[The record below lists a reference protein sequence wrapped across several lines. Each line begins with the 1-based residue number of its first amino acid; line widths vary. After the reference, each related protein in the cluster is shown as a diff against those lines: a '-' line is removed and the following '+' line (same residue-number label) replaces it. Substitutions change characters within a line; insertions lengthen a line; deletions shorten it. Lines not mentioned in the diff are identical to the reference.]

1 MFYNFS
7 KEAENV
13 VEYATK
19 IAARSGGLIATEH
32 LLAGVLQVD
41 DSLAG
46 RMKAFGMPRDG
57 VLGFIDMNKAR
68 TNTIRV
74 TDNASRVF
82 RLAQM
87 LAERMRSGQVY
98 PVHIFLAILKTQCRA
113 RSIIES
119 YNINPDTLFN
129 ELASVD
135 NGNRADGSD
144 DMGNDLFSGME
155 KLFRYISDQN
165 QNAQGEEAPQRA
177 KRGKGGDDL
186 AEALKGIGED
196 LTEKAK
202 QDKLDPV
209 IGRKNEIERII
220 QILSRRTKNNPVLIG
235 EPGVGKT
242 AIVEGL
248 AQAIVS
254 GNVPETL
261 KDKRIFTLDISGVV
275 AGTKYRGEFEEKL
288 KNAIDAIKNAG
299 DVIIFIDEIHMIVGA
314 GAGSESTMDAAN
326 ILKPMLARGELQV
339 VGATTLDEYRKN
351 IEKDA
356 ALERR
361 FQPIMVD
368 PPSVEDTITILK
380 GLRSKYEEH
389 HKVKITDESLT
400 AAAVLSDR
408 YISDRFLPDKAIDLI
423 DEAASRKRMLNY
435 TAPDSINEMESKI
448 AALDSEI
455 KEKVMHEDYDVAAA
469 LKKQK
474 EELMMKLS
482 KSKLNW
488 SSEVNTS
495 ELVITEQDIAEIV
508 SKWTGIPVVKLTEA
522 EAERLMNLE
531 AELSK
536 RVVGQKEAISALA
549 RAIRRARAGLGD
561 PKRPIGSF
569 IFMGPTGVGKT
580 ELCKALAET
589 MFGDENN
596 IVRIDM
602 SEYMDKIAVSKLTG
616 SAPGY
621 VGYEEGGQLTE
632 KIRRKPYSVVLF
644 DEIEKAHPDVFNI
657 LLQIMDDGRL
667 TDSHGRTVSFK
678 NTIIIMTSNLGSD
691 AGKRTK
697 HLGFGSLDEYE
708 NERERQI
715 EALRAVMRPEFINRL
730 DDIIVFHSLTS
741 EDISQISEIMLASL
755 RKRLDDKNIK
765 IVLTE
770 EAKKFIIKKGTNV
783 EYGARPLRRTV
794 ERLLEDALSEKL
806 LRGEIAIGDNVIVDY
821 EGGEELTFR
830 KSE

>member
-474 EELMMKLS
+474 EELMIKLS

-715 EALRAVMRPEFINRL
+715 EALRSVMRPEFINRL
-730 DDIIVFHSLTS
+730 DDIIVFHSLTP

-806 LRGEIAIGDNVIVDY
+806 LRGEIAIGDNVTVDY